1 MNIQELHEKK
11 KAFEMKL
18 VEIIG
23 KELSEFANEGVT
35 ITSID
40 VDFENVWPANIIN
53 PIIVPVQIPMIT
65 RSKPMTVNITDN
77 LVTILSGI
85 RCISIISIL
94 PILWCISFIEPF
106 V

>member
-40 VDFENVWPANIIN
+40 VDFENVWPDEKAAIIAGMVETLTQVRC
-53 PIIVPVQIPMIT
+53 PPSSV
-65 RSKPMTVNITDN
+65 
-77 LVTILSGI
+77 VTESPLDGAFWLSC
-85 RCISIISIL
+85 R
-94 PILWCISFIEPF
+94 
-106 V
+106 

>member
-35 ITSID
+35 ITSIY
-40 VDFENVWPANIIN
+40 VDFENVWPANSIN
-53 PIIVPVQIPMIT
+53 PIKVLRQVKVCT
-65 RSKPMTVNITDN
+65 
-77 LVTILSGI
+77 
-85 RCISIISIL
+85 SI
-94 PILWCISFIEPF
+94 
-106 V
+106 

>member
-18 VEIIG
+18 VEIIS

-40 VDFENVWPANIIN
+40 VDFENVWPANSIN
-53 PIIVPVQIPMIT
+53 PIKALRQVKVCMKDFVAFLGLN
-65 RSKPMTVNITDN
+65 SNIA
-77 LVTILSGI
+77 
-85 RCISIISIL
+85 
-94 PILWCISFIEPF
+94 
-106 V
+106 

>member
-11 KAFEMKL
+11 KAFETKL

-40 VDFENVWPANIIN
+40 VDFENGLL
-53 PIIVPVQIPMIT
+53 IV
-65 RSKPMTVNITDN
+65 SA
-77 LVTILSGI
+77 LS
-85 RCISIISIL
+85 RFFVRLKFALRFERFCSIS
-94 PILWCISFIEPF
+94 
-106 V
+106 

>member
-1 MNIQELHEKK
+1 
-11 KAFEMKL
+11 MKL

-53 PIIVPVQIPMIT
+53 PIKVLRQVKVCT
-65 RSKPMTVNITDN
+65 
-77 LVTILSGI
+77 
-85 RCISIISIL
+85 SI
-94 PILWCISFIEPF
+94 
-106 V
+106 

>member
-18 VEIIG
+18 FEIIG

-40 VDFENVWPANIIN
+40 VDFENVWPANNIS
-53 PIIVPVQIPMIT
+53 PIKVLRQVKVCTSIWKIVNENRFQISDFSGGIW
-65 RSKPMTVNITDN
+65 KDFVEI
-77 LVTILSGI
+77 SGI
-85 RCISIISIL
+85 FPKFLENS
-94 PILWCISFIEPF
+94 
-106 V
+106 

>member
-1 MNIQELHEKK
+1 MGKIEVDSSYENWIILKGIEMNIQELHEKK

-40 VDFENVWPANIIN
+40 VDFENVWPANSIS
-53 PIIVPVQIPMIT
+53 PIKVLRQVKVCTSIW
-65 RSKPMTVNITDN
+65 K
-77 LVTILSGI
+77 IL
-85 RCISIISIL
+85 
-94 PILWCISFIEPF
+94 
-106 V
+106 